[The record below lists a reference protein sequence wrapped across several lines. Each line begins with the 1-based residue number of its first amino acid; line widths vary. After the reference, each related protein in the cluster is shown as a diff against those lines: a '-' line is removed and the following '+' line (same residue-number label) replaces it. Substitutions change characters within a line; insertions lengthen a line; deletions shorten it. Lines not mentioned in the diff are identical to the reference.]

1 MPWLVLAGSGGLANL
16 VCDIVENVQSAP
28 MPSTGGAEKE
38 EGTPN
43 MELRERLAE
52 KLKIYFPSELEMD
65 KQVDRVNVILFTR
78 SYNIKILKLNCFFL
92 LVVAW
97 LVPERF

>member
-1 MPWLVLAGSGGLANL
+1 M
-16 VCDIVENVQSAP
+16 CDIVENVQSAP

-65 KQVDRVNVILFTR
+65 KQVDRVNVTLFTR
-78 SYNIKILKLNCFFL
+78 SYNIKILKLYCFFSAVFSSCCCL
-92 LVVAW
+92 AGT
-97 LVPERF
+97 